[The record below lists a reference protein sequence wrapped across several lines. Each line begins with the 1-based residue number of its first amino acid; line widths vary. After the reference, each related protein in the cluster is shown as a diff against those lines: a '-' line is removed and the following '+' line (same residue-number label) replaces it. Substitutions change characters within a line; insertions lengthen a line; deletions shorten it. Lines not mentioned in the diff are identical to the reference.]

1 MRMHCGIYFTYSLRI
16 TFDVYFLA
24 VFVLLGGGGLLVIQE
39 HSLIPF
45 IYVLELSR
53 SHNANSNP
61 C

>member
-16 TFDVYFLA
+16 TFAVYFLA
-24 VFVLLGGGGLLVIQE
+24 VFFLGGGLLVIQE

-53 SHNANSNP
+53 SHNANNSNP
-61 C
+61 R